1 MEEVSVLNSFIENDL
16 IAIREMRML
25 EECLELR
32 LHFLHPNN
40 MQKTEFEK
48 NEDTITRIKTE
59 IEINRLKKIIVQ
71 KTHDLNDNL
80 KIYAQELD
88 EEEQNK

>member
-1 MEEVSVLNSFIENDL
+1 MEEISILNSFIEQDL

-40 MQKTEFEK
+40 VNKSEYEK
-48 NEDTITRIKTE
+48 NEDAITRIKTE
-59 IEINRLKKIIVQ
+59 IEINRLKKIIIQ

-80 KIYAQELD
+80 QIYAQEL
-88 EEEQNK
+88 EEQ

>member
-1 MEEVSVLNSFIENDL
+1 MEEVSILNSFIEQDL
-16 IAIREMRML
+16 TAIREMRML

-40 MQKTEFEK
+40 VVKSEFEK
-48 NEDTITRIKTE
+48 NEDAITRIKTE
-59 IEINRLKKIIVQ
+59 IEINRLKKIIIQ

-80 KIYAQELD
+80 QIYAQEL
-88 EEEQNK
+88 EEEQQNK

>member
-1 MEEVSVLNSFIENDL
+1 MEEVSILNSFIENDL
-16 IAIREMRML
+16 TAIREMRML

-40 MQKTEFEK
+40 MQKSEFEK
-48 NEDTITRIKTE
+48 NEDAITRIKTE
-59 IEINRLKKIIVQ
+59 IEINRLKKIIIQ

-88 EEEQNK
+88 EEQQNK

>member
-1 MEEVSVLNSFIENDL
+1 MEEVTILNSFIENDL
-16 IAIREMRML
+16 RAIREMRLL

-40 MQKTEFEK
+40 VHKSEYEK
-48 NEDTITRIKTE
+48 NEDAITRIKTE

-71 KTHDLNDNL
+71 KTHDLTDNL
-80 KIYAQELD
+80 KIYAQEL
-88 EEEQNK
+88 EEEH

>member
-1 MEEVSVLNSFIENDL
+1 MEEVSILNSFIENDL
-16 IAIREMRML
+16 TAIREMRML

-40 MQKTEFEK
+40 MQKSEFEK
-48 NEDTITRIKTE
+48 NEDAITRIKTE
-59 IEINRLKKIIVQ
+59 IEINRLKKIIIQ

>member
-1 MEEVSVLNSFIENDL
+1 MEEIKILNSFIENDL
-16 IAIREMRML
+16 TAIREMRML

-80 KIYAQELD
+80 KIYAQELQ